1 MLAPPADTVVI
12 GVVIGV
18 SIVILVVL
26 VIVLAVVCIMVPRV
40 RHKSKQ
46 LFGEATSKI
55 WKNGTKEVTANQ
67 LRVVK
72 EKYIEVLVQD
82 DNQPEEEDES
92 ASNHPSGLTQEKV

>member
-1 MLAPPADTVVI
+1 
-12 GVVIGV
+12 
-18 SIVILVVL
+18 
-26 VIVLAVVCIMVPRV
+26 MVPRV
-40 RHKSKQ
+40 KPKSKQ
-46 LFGEATSKI
+46 SFGEAASKV
-55 WKNGTKEVTANQ
+55 WKNGMKEVTANQ